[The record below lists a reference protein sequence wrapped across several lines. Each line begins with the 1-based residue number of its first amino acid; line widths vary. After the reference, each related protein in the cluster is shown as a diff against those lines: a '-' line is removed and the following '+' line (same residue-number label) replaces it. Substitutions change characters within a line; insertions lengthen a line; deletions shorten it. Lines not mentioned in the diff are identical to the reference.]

1 MRNWFAWFRIW
12 GSQAQTN
19 RHLAVLA
26 EKLERLQNERLEW
39 DLQLTVRQKA
49 IDKAE
54 EAYHRELQ
62 QGQRDLANSKLFSK
76 KLEEALEATRDKL
89 LTAEQ
94 ITIPG
99 LVAAHDVL
107 LKRWRAESE
116 ILTLRSLASR
126 AKDVGE

>member
-12 GSQAQTN
+12 GSQVQTN
-19 RHLAVLA
+19 RHLDVLTA
-26 EKLERLQNERLEW
+26 KLDRLHNERLEW
-39 DLQLTVRQKA
+39 DIRLAVRQKA

-54 EAYHRELQ
+54 AAYNRELQ
-62 QGQRDLANSKLFSK
+62 QGQQDLNNAKLFSK

-107 LKRWRAESE
+107 LKRWRSESE